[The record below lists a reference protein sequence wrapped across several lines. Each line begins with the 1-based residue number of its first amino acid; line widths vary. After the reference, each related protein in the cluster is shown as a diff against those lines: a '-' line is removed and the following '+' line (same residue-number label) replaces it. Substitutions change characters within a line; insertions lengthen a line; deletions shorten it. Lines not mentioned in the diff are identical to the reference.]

1 MKGKKNLVYR
11 CALAALCLPAIA
23 LNTGLWDGTFAPY
36 RLAYYTV
43 ANLLLVLAYTLP
55 SVFYSLRGRTFAPRL
70 RGAVVMSCL
79 LTTVVYYSALGGI
92 PFGYSWRA
100 MLANLLAHLIL
111 PAMVLAD
118 WLLFCPKGGF
128 RPLDPLRWL
137 AVPAAYYG
145 AVLALAR
152 LGMRYYGGVS
162 YPYPFLDPGR
172 SSPGAVLLRVALIAA
187 CWVLAGYALLG
198 LDAALAARRGR
209 QKTGA
214 ETSAPTG

>member
-1 MKGKKNLVYR
+1 MNGKKCLAYR
-11 CALAALCLPAIA
+11 CVLAALCLPAIA
-23 LNTGLWDGTFAPY
+23 LNTGLWDGTFAPF
-36 RLAYYTV
+36 RLMYYTV
-43 ANLLLVLAYTLP
+43 TNLLFVLGFTLL
-55 SVFYSLRGRTFAPRL
+55 SIAFSLRGRAFAPRF
-70 RGAVVMSCL
+70 RGALVMSCL

-100 MLANLLAHLIL
+100 MLGNLLAHLIL
-111 PAMVLAD
+111 PLMVLAD

-152 LGMRYYGGVS
+152 LGVHYYGGAR
-162 YPYPFLDPGR
+162 YPYPFLDPAR

-187 CWVLAGYALLG
+187 CWLLAGYGLLG

-209 QKTGA
+209 QKAGA
-214 ETSAPTG
+214 ETSAPAG